1 MQFNHLIFCCSLLLL
16 PSISPSISV
25 FSNKSALHI
34 RWPKYWCFNFSISP
48 SNIYSGLISY
58 RIDWFDLFA
67 VQRTPKSLLQYH
79 NLKASIRRHLAFFM
93 TQLSHLYVTTGK
105 TISQFS
111 LVIQSCPTLCNPM
124 DCSTPGFPVHH
135 QLLELT
141 QTHVHPV
148 GDAIQPSH
156 PLSSPSPPAF
166 NLSQHQGLFQGVS
179 SSHQVAKVLEL
190 HLQHQSFQ

>member
-1 MQFNHLIFCCSLLLL
+1 MNKFRETSIYYCVVVQSLSHIRLFVTPWTAAHQAPLSFTISWSLFTFMSIESVMQFNHLIFCYSLLLL

-79 NLKASIRRHLAFFM
+79 NLKASILLHSAFFM
-93 TQLSHLYVTTGK
+93 VQLSHPFMTTGK
-105 TISQFS
+105 TIALTIWKGEYQT
-111 LVIQSCPTLCNPM
+111 TL
-124 DCSTPGFPVHH
+124 PVSW
-135 QLLELT
+135 ET
-141 QTHVHPV
+141 CM
-148 GDAIQPSH
+148 
-156 PLSSPSPPAF
+156 
-166 NLSQHQGLFQGVS
+166 GVKK
-179 SSHQVAKVLEL
+179 Q
-190 HLQHQSFQ
+190 